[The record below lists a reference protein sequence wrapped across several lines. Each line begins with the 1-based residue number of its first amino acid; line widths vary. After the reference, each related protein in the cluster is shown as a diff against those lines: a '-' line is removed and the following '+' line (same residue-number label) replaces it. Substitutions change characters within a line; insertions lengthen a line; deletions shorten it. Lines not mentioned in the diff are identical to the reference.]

1 MAAVTRVG
9 WRAELPPVPVAR
21 ARRLLACVFFAGLGF
36 PTCFAG
42 TRFART
48 RPRRFGA
55 RGGLERRAM
64 RAQSGGAGKMV
75 GQAGEQSAP
84 IARAERCLD
93 MVLRV
98 RHYPQYVSVVAE
110 DARDRI
116 GRPIDVPVG
125 MERAVRRGVAK
136 QHPSLLLEAIDRVGI
151 RDVIPLAMGNG
162 YANHLPGIVAAG
174 EGSFGMLDTQKNVAA
189 NKLQCRVAH
198 QSARQKPRLA

>member
-9 WRAELPPVPVAR
+9 WRAELPPVAVAR
-21 ARRLLACVFFAGLGF
+21 ARRLACVFFAGPGF

-42 TRFART
+42 TRFARS

-75 GQAGEQSAP
+75 GQAGEQSAS
-84 IARAERCLD
+84 IARAEGCLD

-98 RHYPQYVSVVAE
+98 RHYPQYVSVIAE
-110 DARDRI
+110 DARNRV
-116 GRPIDVPVG
+116 GCPIDVPVR

-136 QHPSLLLEAIDRVGI
+136 QHPSLLLE
-151 RDVIPLAMGNG
+151 
-162 YANHLPGIVAAG
+162 
-174 EGSFGMLDTQKNVAA
+174 
-189 NKLQCRVAH
+189 
-198 QSARQKPRLA
+198 